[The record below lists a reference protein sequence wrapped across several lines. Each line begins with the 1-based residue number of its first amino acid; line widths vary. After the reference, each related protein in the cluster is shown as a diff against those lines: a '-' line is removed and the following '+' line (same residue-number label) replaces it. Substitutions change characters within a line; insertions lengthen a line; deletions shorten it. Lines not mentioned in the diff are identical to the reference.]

1 MEFKNIFYNLRK
13 EKGYSQRKIS
23 EMLSVSSSTVA
34 MWETGKRYPQ
44 REKMEQIADIFN
56 VDMDY
61 IYGKSDVRRRVSLDS
76 GVPYMYV
83 PDFEPDHIELI
94 EMYSKLTKEQK
105 QTVMSMLHSFTD
117 HM

>member
-1 MEFKNIFYNLRK
+1 MNIGDKIRQRRIELDMTQDELAKKCGYKSRSSIQKIECSRDLPLKKVQEFAKYLD
-13 EKGYSQRKIS
+13 
-23 EMLSVSSSTVA
+23 LPVSYL
-34 MWETGKRYPQ
+34 MGWEEGSIK
-44 REKMEQIADIFN
+44 
-56 VDMDY
+56 
-61 IYGKSDVRRRVSLDS
+61 
-76 GVPYMYV
+76 YV